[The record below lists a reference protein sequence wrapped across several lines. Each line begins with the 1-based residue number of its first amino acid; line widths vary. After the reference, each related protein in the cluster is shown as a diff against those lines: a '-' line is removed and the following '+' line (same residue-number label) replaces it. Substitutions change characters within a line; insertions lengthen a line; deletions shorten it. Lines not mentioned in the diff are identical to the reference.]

1 VGDPVGHDSLVAQLG
16 AVEQFADLG
25 DARVAEIAV
34 EVPRERPQKRDA
46 FESEQVRQRVLVD
59 HHKTVTST
67 SIHRDEVNRRLCP
80 SNPGEPV
87 RHARQPPDLPPSER
101 AS

>member
-46 FESEQVRQRVLVD
+46 FESEQVPQRVLVD

-67 SIHRDEVNRRLCP
+67 SIHRDEVTAAYALRTLGTCTSR
-80 SNPGEPV
+80 S
-87 RHARQPPDLPPSER
+87 ATS
-101 AS
+101 